1 MKKTLLSIII
11 ILCGY
16 GLSAQTPKYVFLFI
30 GDGMG
35 LAQVSAAE
43 AYLAA
48 KDNVVGNKYVSFS
61 KFPVIGLTTT
71 FSASSY
77 VTCSSA
83 AGTALSTGF
92 KTNNGMLGVNPAGEK
107 LTAITY
113 KIQAAGYK
121 IGVASSV
128 GIDHA
133 TPAAF
138 YASSLKRSSY
148 YDIAGQLPGTKFNFF
163 GSGGFIEPKGKKGD
177 RPDLQQAAIKAGYTI
192 VRQPSDIK
200 AGQDK
205 VILFQAEEKGAEL
218 PYAIDRKAEDLSLPQ
233 ITDAAIKVL
242 NNEKGFFVMIEG
254 GKIDWAG
261 HANDAATNIL
271 ETIDFSN
278 AVQVAIAFYN
288 QHPNETLIVV
298 TADHETGGMGLNI
311 DKEAN
316 LLDVDKKAEHKAVD
330 TKTYM
335 DKAARQEAERAA
347 MAKQSKEIGIS
358 WTTNDHTGI
367 AVPVYAIGAGSEL
380 FNGKMDNTDI
390 PKKICQAMQVKF

>member
-1 MKKTLLSIII
+1 MKKITLLLVITLWS
-11 ILCGY
+11 
-16 GLSAQTPKYVFLFI
+16 LSLFAQSPKYVFYFI

-48 KDNVVGNKYVSFS
+48 KDNVIGSKNVSFTN
-61 KFPVIGLTTT
+61 FPVFGLVTT
-71 FSASSY
+71 FSANNY

-92 KTNNGMLGVNPAGEK
+92 KTNNGMLGVTPDTLK
-107 LTAITY
+107 LTSITY

-121 IGVASSV
+121 VGVASSV

-138 YASSLKRSSY
+138 YASSSKRSNY
-148 YDIAGQLPGTKFNFF
+148 YDIAAQLPATNFNFF

-177 RPDLQQAAIKAGYTI
+177 QPDITEAAVKAGYTI
-192 VRQPSDIK
+192 VRNPK
-200 AGQDK
+200 EVVAGKDK
-205 VILFQAEEKGAEL
+205 TILFQAINKGAEL
-218 PYAIDRKAEDLSLPQ
+218 PYAIDREPGDLTLPL
-233 ITDAAIKVL
+233 ITEAAIKVL
-242 NNEKGFFVMIEG
+242 DNKKGFFVMIEG

-261 HANDAATNIL
+261 HANNAAMNVY
-271 ETIDFSN
+271 ETLDFSD
-278 AVQVAIAFYN
+278 AVQLAVEFYK

-298 TADHETGGMGLNI
+298 TADHETGGMALNI
-311 DKEAN
+311 DKKAN
-316 LLDVDKKAEHKAVD
+316 LLLIDEKIAHEKVS

-335 DKAARQEAERAA
+335 DADAQKKEEKEALTQHN
-347 MAKQSKEIGIS
+347 KKIGLAF
-358 WTTNDHTGI
+358 TTDDHTGI
-367 AVPVYAIGAGSEL
+367 AVPVYAIGVGSEL

-390 PKKICQAMQVKF
+390 PKKICKAMGVAF